1 MKENLISH
9 PKEKAEHL
17 MLIDLER
24 NDLGRICEYG
34 SIKVDEFMT
43 LETYPYVHHIVSNV
57 SGKLRHE
64 ISFEDIVKA
73 LFPGGTI
80 TGCPK
85 IRCMEIIAELEKMP
99 RGVYT
104 GSLGYVSNNGNM
116 DFNILIRT
124 FTKIGGRLEFRT
136 GAGIVS
142 DSNPEKEL
150 EETIH
155 KAEGLLRVLNQE
167 E

>member
-1 MKENLISH
+1 
-9 PKEKAEHL
+9 
-17 MLIDLER
+17 
-24 NDLGRICEYG
+24 
-34 SIKVDEFMT
+34 
-43 LETYPYVHHIVSNV
+43 
-57 SGKLRHE
+57 
-64 ISFEDIVKA
+64 
-73 LFPGGTI
+73 
-80 TGCPK
+80 
-85 IRCMEIIAELEKMP
+85 MP

-104 GSLGYVSNNGNM
+104 GSLGYVSNNVNM

-155 KAEGLLRVLNQE
+155 KAKGLLRVLN
-167 E
+167 